1 MQVADASRFGAH
13 GHRMTRLTIRTV
25 NSQFATETMLDQI
38 ETAEQAQAIGVS
50 GAIAMLAEEV
60 AKGISAA
67 TVTVRVY
74 DGDHALSYAA
84 VSVSVAPL
92 CLD

>member
-1 MQVADASRFGAH
+1 MQVADASRFDAH
-13 GHRMTRLTIRTV
+13 GQRMTRLTIRTV

-60 AKGISAA
+60 AKGYRRQPSPSGLMMA
-67 TVTVRVY
+67 TMRFPTRPY
-74 DGDHALSYAA
+74 R
-84 VSVSVAPL
+84 
-92 CLD
+92 

>member
-1 MQVADASRFGAH
+1 
-13 GHRMTRLTIRTV
+13 MTRLTIRTV

-60 AKGISAA
+60 AKGI
-67 TVTVRVY
+67 
-74 DGDHALSYAA
+74 
-84 VSVSVAPL
+84 
-92 CLD
+92 